1 MQFILK
7 TTTNFKHYSSHC
19 AMFPT
24 NRLLHSTPTCMLKI
38 VAIFKNY
45 SFEPI
50 GLGRCPFDEK

>member
-19 AMFPT
+19 AMLPT
-24 NRLLHSTPTCMLKI
+24 NRLLHTPTCMLKI

-50 GLGRCPFDEK
+50 GRKVTTHP